1 MGNFWLLLA
10 GKMATGTY
18 HFVYL
23 IVKIKSLES
32 AWSFPTPAEA
42 KTQCFVHLSFNSTW
56 QVISDISNDCQK
68 IPFLMEE
75 LLHFL
80 ELFPSAAVFSNNLAL
95 HLKDLK
101 ALVFATLESKLVAPS
116 LE

>member
-1 MGNFWLLLA
+1 MLCPSKFQFNLA
-10 GKMATGTY
+10 SNQW
-18 HFVYL
+18 HF
-23 IVKIKSLES
+23 KSLPKNT
-32 AWSFPTPAEA
+32 F
-42 KTQCFVHLSFNSTW
+42 FNGR
-56 QVISDISNDCQK
+56 IIAFFR
-68 IPFLMEE
+68 I
-75 LLHFL
+75 